1 MNYTQYSCC
10 LDVVWFVVCGCH
22 RTYERGQHF
31 LARTRKRNAEDIIH
45 KPTHKPTRSPTH
57 SLTLTRTNGF
67 VIDPLSFVPN
77 VAIGVGFGAPA
88 VGHSVP
94 PLSPIAPSILPGT
107 GSESI
112 VSAVLPG
119 SLVLA
124 SVRKGVLAVALSLSI
139 DKVSVVHGPVRPGK
153 DSLSVALVLR
163 KLAVVDPAVV
173 PVIDAGAVALVVL
186 VLSLVRVTVGK
197 GRPAVSVPAA
207 VAPIALKDPVV
218 LLVDHAA
225 QSVRHARVP
234 QDDTRVRALVAVG
247 IQQDFV
253 HHLDPFV
260 SKGRAGNR
268 LSHGFVVE
276 GREVALA
283 VLRARRDVDGIEAIG
298 GRRLVLVAVVLVVAA
313 AVPRLGWW
321 STAAQLCQRSVGVRA
336 ERQTDRSVA
345 LVIISPA
352 PAFAPSGTVMVV
364 DANEFL
370 ALVGMN
376 RCKIHP
382 TGSDHPLHVEC
393 NHQQNHQPRRSN
405 RVSDSSSSMLW
416 LWL

>member
-1 MNYTQYSCC
+1 MR
-10 LDVVWFVVCGCH
+10 FVVCGCH
-22 RTYERGQHF
+22 RTYERGQSTF
-31 LARTRKRNAEDIIH
+31 LLEPANETRRTSL
-45 KPTHKPTRSPTH
+45 THPLTRSLTH
-57 SLTLTRTNGF
+57 PLTLTRTNGF

-77 VAIGVGFGAPA
+77 LAIGVGFGAPA

-112 VSAVLPG
+112 VSAILPG

-163 KLAVVDPAVV
+163 KVAVVDPAVV

-207 VAPIALKDPVV
+207 VAPVALKDPVV

-298 GRRLVLVAVVLVVAA
+298 GRRLVAVAVFVVVVVVRQQSGGIAELPVALGHGLVGFQPGIRRHSGTGQDQQVIR
-313 AVPRLGWW
+313 VEQG
-321 STAAQLCQRSVGVRA
+321 SGGVFVGTPLVRA
-336 ERQTDRSVA
+336 I
-345 LVIISPA
+345 LIITSAIDCIGA
-352 PAFAPSGTVMVV
+352 PVWIG
-364 DANEFL
+364 
-370 ALVGMN
+370 GGGG
-376 RCKIHP
+376 K
-382 TGSDHPLHVEC
+382 
-393 NHQQNHQPRRSN
+393 QRR
-405 RVSDSSSSMLW
+405 RRRRL
-416 LWL
+416 